1 MTKKT
6 ALGQFYTTNYKR
18 ILDGMSQPV
27 IKKIMEPFAGNC
39 DLLQFIQERGSC
51 EITCYD
57 VDPAHVGDRAVVEN
71 VEQKVEQKDTLVD
84 PPAYAGTFVL
94 TNPPYLARNKALDK
108 TIFDKY
114 GENDLYKC
122 FLRTLLQDPPAGG
135 IVIIPLNFWSS
146 IRKADVSLR
155 RQFLKHFEIIRT
167 NIFEERVFE
176 DTSYT
181 VCAIEFVKRRGQVAE
196 QIAFYIYSYGDPII
210 MHFELN
216 ESTNWSIGGKIYR
229 LPQGMATVDRLTR
242 KNVESAT
249 GITNIKLFSIDNNAS
264 KMIRLEMTADRFVD
278 TTAKLS
284 ERTFATLVIMPELS
298 LDQQKVLVQKFNSC
312 LRVMRKKYRSL
323 FLTNYRESTSISRKR
338 ISFELVY
345 SIVKYLLQR

>member
-1 MTKKT
+1 ME
-6 ALGQFYTTNYKR
+6 
-18 ILDGMSQPV
+18 QPV
-27 IKKIMEPFAGNC
+27 IKKIVEPFVGNG

-51 EITCYD
+51 EIMCYD
-57 VDPAHVGDRAVVEN
+57 VDPLHVGDRAAIENVEN
-71 VEQKVEQKDTLVD
+71 VERNVEQRDTLID

-122 FLRTLLQDPPAGG
+122 FLRTLLRDPPVGG
-135 IVIIPLNFWSS
+135 IIIIPLNFWSS
-146 IRKADVSLR
+146 IRKADACLR
-155 RQFLKHFEIIRT
+155 RCFLEHFEIIRT
-167 NIFEERVFE
+167 NIFEERVFD

-181 VCAIEFVKRRGQVAE
+181 VCSIEFVKRRDQAAE
-196 QIAFYIYSYGDPII
+196 PIAFYIYAGGGGDPTC
-210 MHFELN
+210 MSFELN
-216 ESTNWSIGGKIYR
+216 ESTNWSIGGKIYK
-229 LPQGMATVDRLTR
+229 LPQGTATVDRLTR
-242 KNVESAT
+242 KNAESAS

-264 KMIRLEMTADRFVD
+264 KMIRLEITEDRFVD

-284 ERTFATLVIMPELS
+284 ERTFATLIITPELS
-298 LDQQKVLVQKFNSC
+298 LDQQAELVQKFNSC

-345 SIVKYLLQR
+345 SIVKYLIQRQ